1 MTISQDRQDLG
12 TKIEPLRLDFGDE
25 IATEQLERL
34 RNANPHLKL
43 ERSADGRSISLWR
56 HEVLPELSPEET
68 ARRVAIV
75 ERYRHSR
82 QQIIDSLSPAE
93 LEESNHQFDEM
104 FKTLDE
110 SRK

>member
-25 IATEQLERL
+25 IPPEQLERL
-34 RNANPHLKL
+34 RQSNPHLKL
-43 ERSADGRSISLWR
+43 ERSADGRSISLWQDYA
-56 HEVLPELSPEET
+56 LTELSPEEA
-68 ARRVAIV
+68 ARRVAII
-75 ERYRHSR
+75 ERYRNRR
-82 QQIIDSLSPAE
+82 QQVIDSLSPAE
-93 LEESNHQFDEM
+93 LEESNRQFDEM